1 MYGGGNMI
9 CRYERTI
16 FRSDNGFCIYV
27 YSTADPSVP
36 EAACKRKD
44 SGGKRSHFTAVG
56 HFLPETDL
64 VDVDIQGQWKQSNY
78 GLQFEVEHFQQR
90 VPTSRDGIIAYLT
103 SGFVKGI
110 GKEMVKAIVARF
122 GTRTIEIM
130 EKEPEQLL
138 TIKGIKEARL
148 KKIVES
154 FQASR
159 QLEALTAY
167 LAPFDVSE
175 KKITKIYEAFGDGSL
190 NIVKTDPFQLCK
202 IRGFGFM
209 TVDAIA
215 RKTKVSLQNP
225 LRYAGAIHYVLEE
238 GLNAGHLYLERKD
251 LYQRCYELLNDGFE
265 REVVPLTDIQ
275 GALLVEHQEKAVYVE
290 RERVYLTQ
298 SRICEVQTAKR
309 LVSILLSEP
318 LKRIPDLDGE
328 IAKTEAKLGQQLAP
342 SQEKA
347 VKLCLNEQC
356 SIITGGPGVGKT
368 TTLRVI
374 LDIYHRVHPSNEIL
388 LAAPTGKASR
398 RMAEQTGYPAFTLHS
413 GLGIKSEEDL
423 EAEAPDFLSADFVV
437 VDEMSMVDMKLA
449 YALMMRLKSG
459 AQLLLVGDPDQ
470 LPSVG
475 AGNVLR
481 ELLRCGLI
489 PTAVLDSVFRQAKN
503 SRIYLNAYAV
513 NHNDTHL
520 QFGDDFAMYDVAD
533 GTSAASLV
541 IQTYLK
547 EVAIRGIEG
556 VQILSPFR
564 KRGPVCADN
573 LNREIRELVNPRQ
586 ANRAE
591 LKHGG
596 KVFREGDRIIQLK
609 NNDEVSNG
617 DVGYIKRIYTNPD
630 GDPVADI
637 KLFDGREVT
646 YTEELMDDL
655 DWSYCITIHKSQ
667 GGEVPSAI
675 IPLLKEH
682 YVMLR
687 RNVLYTAISRA
698 KEKVTLIGQRQ
709 AVYMAIH
716 KSDVD
721 KRNTVLADRIVA
733 YRSREIQRRTCKS
746 TAV

>member
-1 MYGGGNMI
+1 M
-9 CRYERTI
+9 
-16 FRSDNGFCIYV
+16 
-27 YSTADPSVP
+27 
-36 EAACKRKD
+36 
-44 SGGKRSHFTAVG
+44 
-56 HFLPETDL
+56 
-64 VDVDIQGQWKQSNY
+64 
-78 GLQFEVEHFQQR
+78 
-90 VPTSRDGIIAYLT
+90 
-103 SGFVKGI
+103 
-110 GKEMVKAIVARF
+110 
-122 GTRTIEIM
+122 
-130 EKEPEQLL
+130 
-138 TIKGIKEARL
+138 
-148 KKIVES
+148 
-154 FQASR
+154 
-159 QLEALTAY
+159 
-167 LAPFDVSE
+167 SE

-275 GALLVEHQEKAVYVE
+275 GALLVEHQEKAVYVL

-328 IAKTEAKLGQQLAP
+328 IAKTEAKLGQKLAP

-413 GLGIKSEEDL
+413 GLGIQSEEDL

-564 KRGPVCADN
+564 KKGPVCADN

-591 LKHGG
+591 LKYGS
-596 KVFREGDRIIQLK
+596 KVFREGDRIIQMK

-687 RNVLYTAISRA
+687 RNLLYTAISRA

-733 YRSREIQRRTCKS
+733 YRGRELQRRTCKS
-746 TAV
+746 KAV